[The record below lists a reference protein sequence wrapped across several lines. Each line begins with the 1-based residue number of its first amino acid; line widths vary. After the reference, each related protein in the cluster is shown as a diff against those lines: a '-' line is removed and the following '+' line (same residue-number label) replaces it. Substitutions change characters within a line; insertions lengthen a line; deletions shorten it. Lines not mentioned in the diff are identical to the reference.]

1 MNKILTSAL
10 AALSF
15 TAVSLAAGP
24 SVRKAP
30 DLMIQAVN
38 SKVQTLNG
46 FKGKAVALEFIL
58 TTCSH
63 CQESCVLLNK
73 MYREFGSQGFMPV
86 AVAINENSNLYIA
99 DFVKKFG
106 IMFPV
111 GWQRK
116 DTGISFLQHPVMQP
130 MMMPQIAFIDRE
142 GVIRAQF
149 AGADKFFEKDTKDTK
164 DNQETQMRAQIKS
177 LLGSAPAA
185 KKAAPAAKK

>member
-30 DLMIQAVN
+30 DLMIKAVN
-38 SKVQTLNG
+38 SNVQTLSG

-149 AGADKFFEKDTKDTK
+149 GGSDKFFEKDTKDTK
-164 DNQETQMRAQIKS
+164 DNQETQMRAQIKF